1 MNIGFVGLGKLGL
14 PVSVAIAEKGH
25 VVRGY
30 DANAET
36 LARYQTGMTGL
47 YEPGLDERM
56 AAVRSKRQLRFCS
69 LAEVVAGS
77 EIIFVA
83 VQTPHPPE
91 LDGSVRFNHARLD
104 FDYTFLVRSCEE
116 IARELLHCHGHKTI
130 VVMSTVLPG
139 TTRDRIYPAMS
150 AICDDENWTLLYNPS
165 FIAMGTVLRD
175 YVNPEFSL
183 IGVHRGSADP
193 LVSFYRSIHRAP
205 SLVMSWEEAELTK
218 VTYNTFIGLK
228 IVYANTVMQM
238 CHEVG
243 ADCDVVL
250 GALKRAKDRLISP
263 KYLAGGMG
271 DAGGCHP
278 RDNIAMARLS
288 DRCECSYNLF
298 DALMTIREQQA
309 EWLATM
315 MSEDAP
321 SAWPRLILG
330 KTFKP
335 HTNLT
340 VGSCSVLVGNILKEM
355 DCEAIYWDPE
365 VEPAWPALEGPCVA
379 LVATCWPEVK
389 QAVMKLP
396 VGSLAIDPWGFIES
410 VPDGVR
416 LTRVGRRPLP
426 VLEVSRA

>member
-30 DANAET
+30 DASAET
-36 LARYQTGMTGL
+36 LARYQTGVTGL

-56 AAVRSKRQLRFCS
+56 AAVRAKRQLRFCS

-104 FDYTFLVRSCEE
+104 FDYSYLVRSCEE
-116 IARELLHCHGHKTI
+116 IARELLHCHEHKTVVI
-130 VVMSTVLPG
+130 VSTVLPG
-139 TTRDRIYPAMS
+139 TTKQRVYQAMS

-165 FIAMGTVLRD
+165 FIAMGTVLKD

-183 IGVHRGSADP
+183 IGVNRGSADP
-193 LVSFYRSIHRAP
+193 LVSFYRSIHKSP
-205 SLVMSWEEAELTK
+205 CLVMSWEEAELTK

-250 GALKRAKDRLISP
+250 GALKQAKDRLISP

-271 DAGGCHP
+271 DGGACHC
-278 RDNIAMARLS
+278 RDNIAMANLS
-288 DRCECSYNLF
+288 ERCGLNYNLF
-298 DALMTIREQQA
+298 DALMTIREDQT
-309 EWLATM
+309 EWLVDQM
-315 MSEDAP
+315 CQYDMP
-321 SAWPRLILG
+321 KLILG
-330 KTFKP
+330 KVFKA
-335 HTNLT
+335 HTNLV
-340 VGSCSVLVGNILKEM
+340 VGSPAILAGNILREM
-355 DCEAIYWDPE
+355 GFEATYWDPE
-365 VEPAWPALEGPCVA
+365 VAPAWPALDGPAVA

-389 QAVMKLP
+389 DAVNRLP
-396 VGSLAIDPWGFIES
+396 AGSVVIDPWGFIES
-410 VPDGVR
+410 VPDGVE
-416 LTRVGRRPLP
+416 LIRVGRRPLP